1 MRIRILMLDRI
12 NWGNSM
18 AEMVCLKCG
27 LASEETKP
35 IRCSKCGAKE
45 FYESTGSAFTKK
57 TNMTQP
63 SEAVP
68 AKPVAPVNPDMTLF
82 DKYGGVPTI
91 AKLVR
96 AFHKEIM
103 QRHHLAAYFEGID
116 MAHLA
121 EHTVKYIAYVMGKP
135 AEVYTGR
142 DMYTAHAKFH
152 IHGIH
157 FDEVADVL
165 KDILTDA
172 GVSKPDVAQIMH
184 RIEGVREMII
194 V

>member
-1 MRIRILMLDRI
+1 M
-12 NWGNSM
+12 SQ
-18 AEMVCLKCG
+18 MVCLKCG
-27 LASEETKP
+27 VESEEIKP
-35 IRCSKCGAKE
+35 LRCSKCGGKE
-45 FYESTGSAFTKK
+45 FYESKGSAFGKK
-57 TNMTQP
+57 QST
-63 SEAVP
+63 SESDALVAKTVP
-68 AKPVAPVNPDMTLF
+68 AEALETVTLF
-82 DKYGGVPTI
+82 DKYGGVPMI

-96 AFHKEIM
+96 AFHHEIM
-103 QRHHLAAYFEGID
+103 RRHHLAAYFDGID

-165 KDILTDA
+165 KDILLAA
-172 GVSKPDVAQIMH
+172 GVTKPDVAIIMN
-184 RIEGVREMII
+184 RIESVREMII

>member
-1 MRIRILMLDRI
+1 
-12 NWGNSM
+12 M
-18 AEMVCLKCG
+18 AEMVCVKCG
-27 LASEETKP
+27 VASDEAKP
-35 IRCSKCGAKE
+35 IRCSKCGSKE
-45 FYESTGSAFTKK
+45 FYESSGSAFSKKK
-57 TNMTQP
+57 TNA
-63 SEAVP
+63 SP
-68 AKPVAPVNPDMTLF
+68 APEQAAPQTAPPVQADLTLF

-135 AEVYTGR
+135 AEIYTGR

-165 KDILTDA
+165 KDILTNA
-172 GVSKPDVAQIMH
+172 GVSKPDIAQIMH

>member
-1 MRIRILMLDRI
+1 M
-12 NWGNSM
+12 GV
-18 AEMVCLKCG
+18 MVCQKCG
-27 LASEETKP
+27 LPDSSPKP
-35 IRCSKCGAKE
+35 LRCAKCGAKD
-45 FYESTGSAFTKK
+45 FYESAPSAFGPKK
-57 TNMTQP
+57 TVA
-63 SEAVP
+63 SVSAP
-68 AKPVAPVNPDMTLF
+68 AATAQEKTSAPAETVTLF

-96 AFHKEIM
+96 SFHKEIM
-103 QRHHLAAYFEGID
+103 LRPHLAAYFDGID
-116 MAHLA
+116 LEHLA

-135 AEVYTGR
+135 AEIYTGR

-165 KDILTDA
+165 KDILTNA
-172 GVSKPDVAQIMH
+172 GVSKPDIAQIMN

>member
-1 MRIRILMLDRI
+1 
-12 NWGNSM
+12 M
-18 AEMVCLKCG
+18 ASMVCLKCG
-27 LASEETKP
+27 VASDEVKP
-35 IRCSKCGAKE
+35 MRCAKCGSKE
-45 FYESTGSAFTKK
+45 FYESKGSAFGSK
-57 TNMTQP
+57 P
-63 SEAVP
+63 AAAEAATVQDANA
-68 AKPVAPVNPDMTLF
+68 AKLESDTSNVTLF

-103 QRHHLAAYFEGID
+103 SRHHLAAYFDGID

-121 EHTVKYIAYVMGKP
+121 EHTVKYMAYVMGKP

-165 KDILTDA
+165 KDILNA
-172 GVSKPDVAQIMH
+172 GGVSKPDVALIM
-184 RIEGVREMII
+184 RRVESVRDMI
-194 V
+194 VV

>member
-1 MRIRILMLDRI
+1 M
-12 NWGNSM
+12 SQ
-18 AEMVCLKCG
+18 MVCLKCG
-27 LASEETKP
+27 VQSDDVKP
-35 IRCSKCGAKE
+35 TRCSKCGGKE
-45 FYESTGSAFTKK
+45 FYESKGSAFGKK
-57 TNMTQP
+57 HQSSDNENEGHLP
-63 SEAVP
+63 P
-68 AKPVAPVNPDMTLF
+68 ATEVMETITLF

-96 AFHKEIM
+96 AFHQEIM
-103 QRHHLAAYFEGID
+103 RRHHLAAYFDGID

-121 EHTVKYIAYVMGKP
+121 EHTVKYIAFVMGKP

-165 KDILTDA
+165 KDILLAA
-172 GVSKPDVAQIMH
+172 GVSKPDVTIIMN
-184 RIEGVREMII
+184 RIEAVREMII

>member
-1 MRIRILMLDRI
+1 
-12 NWGNSM
+12 M

-27 LASEETKP
+27 VASDEAKP

-45 FYESTGSAFTKK
+45 FYESSGSAFSKK
-57 TNMTQP
+57 P
-63 SEAVP
+63 AAPASDEASAGTTP
-68 AKPVAPVNPDMTLF
+68 APPKADITLF

-103 QRHHLAAYFEGID
+103 QRHHLAAYFDGID

-135 AEVYTGR
+135 AEIYTGR

-165 KDILTDA
+165 KDILTSA
-172 GVSKPDVAQIMH
+172 GVSKPDIAQIMH
-184 RIEGVREMII
+184 RIEGVREMI
-194 V
+194 VD